1 MINFEGTSQ
10 VNNKIMQLSL
20 NKLEKILPS
29 DNIDLLIKKIQS
41 RAELEM
47 TDTGTFKPIVEKFTN
62 NRPVIELGDVSLN
75 IKADS
80 ASNSSQNRTL
90 EAVITTKSKD
100 YALRQELVTG
110 DRDTVLKFLKN
121 KDFNENFKRFL
132 MECSNEF
139 EIKGLD

>member
-20 NKLEKILPS
+20 NKLEKILPT

-47 TDTGTFKPIVEKFTN
+47 TDKGTFKPIMEKFTN

-80 ASNSSQNRTL
+80 ALNNSQNRTL
-90 EAVITTKSKD
+90 EAIVTTKSKQ
-100 YALRQELVTG
+100 YSLQKELVTG
-110 DRDTVLKFLKN
+110 AREDVLKFLKSEN
-121 KDFNENFKRFL
+121 FNENFKRFL
-132 MECSNEF
+132 MDCSNEF
-139 EIKGLD
+139 ETKGLE